1 MMEKGNITYSSLGKV
16 LKNNKNKI
24 EDAGKNKEKR
34 IKHVAEKQTKAL
46 QTLSTYPQLKQIRD
60 LFLKDLLTLKTEDE
74 SKKIKKMEWEID
86 RDDLIHKTSNKK
98 KSKTY
103 NFQKSK
109 KIRSFERKIYS
120 AVVTLT
126 DAFEE

>member
-60 LFLKDLLTLKTEDE
+60 VFLKDLLTLKTEDE
-74 SKKIKKMEWEID
+74 SKKIKKME
-86 RDDLIHKTSNKK
+86 
-98 KSKTY
+98 
-103 NFQKSK
+103 
-109 KIRSFERKIYS
+109 
-120 AVVTLT
+120 
-126 DAFEE
+126 

>member
-1 MMEKGNITYSSLGKV
+1 
-16 LKNNKNKI
+16 
-24 EDAGKNKEKR
+24 
-34 IKHVAEKQTKAL
+34 
-46 QTLSTYPQLKQIRD
+46 
-60 LFLKDLLTLKTEDE
+60 
-74 SKKIKKMEWEID
+74 MEWEID

-109 KIRSFERKIYS
+109 KIRSFERKIYN